1 MAAAEVTADRPTLS
15 FSIKRMTEH
24 DLLEV
29 VEIEELS
36 GLSPWGWDSYHKELQ
51 SPEDV
56 IMLIAR
62 TVGVD
67 TNLNEGKGIAGFI
80 VARVVADEM
89 HVNNVAVRTEFRR
102 QGLAA
107 QLLRTV
113 LECGRRAGARL
124 AFLEVR
130 AGNKAAQAL
139 YRHCGFEA
147 AGRRRRYYRNPV
159 EDALLMSVS
168 L

>member
-1 MAAAEVTADRPTLS
+1 MC
-15 FSIKRMTEH
+15 FSNTRMTEH

-36 GLSPWGWDSYHKELQ
+36 GLSAWGWDAYHKELE

-56 IMLIAR
+56 IMVIAQ
-62 TVGVD
+62 VD
-67 TNLNEGKGIAGFI
+67 GIDVKLNEGKGIAGFI
-80 VARVVADEM
+80 VARIVSDEM

-113 LECGRRAGARL
+113 LECGRRAGARM

-130 AGNKAAQAL
+130 ARNKAAQAL
-139 YRHCGFEA
+139 YHRCGYEA
-147 AGRRRRYYRNPV
+147 AGRRRRDYSNPA